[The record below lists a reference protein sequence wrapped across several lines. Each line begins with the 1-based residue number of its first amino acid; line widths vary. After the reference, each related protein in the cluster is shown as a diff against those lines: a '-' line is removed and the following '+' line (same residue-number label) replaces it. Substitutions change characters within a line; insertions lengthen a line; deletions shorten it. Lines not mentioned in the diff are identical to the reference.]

1 MSYLLFALFFV
12 GYLLVGTFTD
22 LVELSS
28 FATVISVAL
37 VFTNLYLYA
46 KSRKNAN
53 KEET

>member
-1 MSYLLFALFFV
+1 MSYLLFTLFFV
-12 GYLLVGTFTD
+12 GYLLVGTFTN

-37 VFTNLYLYA
+37 ICTNLYLFI
-46 KSRKNAN
+46 KSRKNTN